1 MRKFFLTNAA
11 GERWNLMRFDAFFH
25 APDGLGFSQTISSAR
40 VGTDYIETDAYLD
53 QHVISGEMVFLNYE
67 IYQQFADFALQ
78 APLVLTYM
86 PDATEYYIRC
96 KVQNIGKTEIGSAN
110 RLICPI
116 SFLCSGTWYERMEV
130 VVQSEGI
137 ADDAK
142 EYTYSYNYTYSDLA
156 TAGALIQN
164 GAVESPLILHVFGN
178 VTNPTWSLTHDG
190 ETVATGAVTAE
201 IPAGHKLVVD
211 ARPASMEIAEY
222 TNGGVYVR
230 DLYPMSDFS
239 TARFL
244 YAPAGEST
252 VLVMSGDTVAQAIVE
267 VEKYA
272 YTV

>member
-11 GERWNLMRFDAFFH
+11 GERFNLMRFDAFFH
-25 APDGLGFSQTISSAR
+25 APDGLGFSQTITSAR
-40 VGTDYIETDAYLD
+40 VGTDYLETDAFLD
-53 QHVISGEMVFLNYE
+53 QHTISGEMVFLNYE
-67 IYQQFADFALQ
+67 MYQQFTAFAMLS
-78 APLVLTYM
+78 PLVLTYM
-86 PDATEYYIRC
+86 PDATEYFIRC
-96 KVQNIGKTEIGSAN
+96 KVQSIGKTEIGSAN

-116 SFLCSGTWYERMEV
+116 SFLCSGTWYERAQFIA
-130 VVQSEGI
+130 QSEGT
-137 ADDAK
+137 ASDAK
-142 EYTYSYNYTYSDLA
+142 VYPYTYNYTYSDLA
-156 TAGALIQN
+156 AAGALIEN
-164 GAVESPLILHVFGN
+164 GSVESPLILHIFGN

-222 TNGGVYVR
+222 TNGGDYVR

-239 TARFL
+239 TGRFL

-252 VLVMSGDTVAQAIVE
+252 VLVMSGDIVAQAIVE
-267 VEKYA
+267 VERYA